1 MAAATSPV
9 ASRTTSTSTLTPGR
23 LPSGRPRP
31 RRGPGVP
38 AVGRPPSAAG
48 AVWLRARRLGKTV
61 PMTRRALV
69 RGAGGEAGIAWE
81 VGLLAGLAE
90 RGVDLTAADLVVGTS
105 AGAGVRARINSGVG
119 LAALYEAQ
127 LAPAD
132 GEIVAKFGPRTIA
145 RFIWAVAP
153 ARRNPLKA
161 RIRLGRMAVR
171 ARTEPAAQR
180 GAVVAARLGTHEWPT
195 RNLLITAVDAD
206 TGEFATFDSGS
217 GVDLVDAVGASCA
230 VPGVWPPVTIN
241 GRRWMDGGMRSPA
254 NADLAAGYDR
264 VVVVAPITRG
274 LKPLPSVT
282 DQVRE
287 LARSC
292 QAVAMLAPDA
302 ASVAAFGRNLLDPRT
317 RAPSA
322 RAGYAQAA
330 TVRADVAA
338 VWGS

>member
-1 MAAATSPV
+1 
-9 ASRTTSTSTLTPGR
+9 
-23 LPSGRPRP
+23 
-31 RRGPGVP
+31 
-38 AVGRPPSAAG
+38 
-48 AVWLRARRLGKTV
+48 
-61 PMTRRALV
+61 MTRRALV
-69 RGAGGEAGIAWE
+69 LGAGGEAGIAWE

-105 AGAGVRARINSGVG
+105 AGAGVAARINSGAG

-132 GEIVAKFGPRTIA
+132 GEIVAKFGPRAIA
-145 RFIWAVAP
+145 KFVWAVAP
-153 ARRNPLKA
+153 ARRNPLRA
-161 RIRLGRMAVR
+161 RVRLGRMAVR
-171 ARTEPAAQR
+171 ARTEPPAQR
-180 GAVVAARLGTHEWPT
+180 RAVVAARLGTHDWPAG
-195 RNLLITAVDAD
+195 NLLITAVDAD
-206 TGEFATFDSGS
+206 SGELATFDSGS

-274 LKPLPSVT
+274 FKPLPSVS
-282 DQVRE
+282 DQVME

-330 TVRADVAA
+330 AVKADVAA
-338 VWGS
+338 VWG

>member
-1 MAAATSPV
+1 VSGTV
-9 ASRTTSTSTLTPGR
+9 GTPAIHG
-23 LPSGRPRP
+23 GQD
-31 RRGPGVP
+31 VN
-38 AVGRPPSAAG
+38 
-48 AVWLRARRLGKTV
+48 
-61 PMTRRALV
+61 RRALV
-69 RGAGGEAGIAWE
+69 LGAGGEAGIAWE

-105 AGAGVRARINSGVG
+105 AGAGVAARINSGVG

-127 LAPAD
+127 LASAD

-153 ARRNPLKA
+153 ARRNPVRA
-161 RIRLGRMAVR
+161 RVRLGRMAVR

-180 GAVVAARLGTHEWPT
+180 RAVIASRLGTHDWPAG
-195 RNLLITAVDAD
+195 NLLITAVDAD
-206 TGEFATFDSGS
+206 SGEFATFDSGS

-274 LKPLPSVT
+274 LKPMPTVT
-282 DQVRE
+282 DQVTE
-287 LARSC
+287 LTRSS
-292 QAVAMLAPDA
+292 QAVALLAPDA

-330 TVRADVAA
+330 AARADVAA
-338 VWGS
+338 VWG

>member
-1 MAAATSPV
+1 
-9 ASRTTSTSTLTPGR
+9 
-23 LPSGRPRP
+23 
-31 RRGPGVP
+31 
-38 AVGRPPSAAG
+38 
-48 AVWLRARRLGKTV
+48 
-61 PMTRRALV
+61 MTRRGLV
-69 RGAGGEAGIAWE
+69 LGAGGEAGIAWE

-105 AGAGVRARINSGVG
+105 AGAGVAARINSGAG

-132 GEIVAKFGPRTIA
+132 GEIVAKFGPRAIA
-145 RFIWAVAP
+145 RFVWAVAP
-153 ARRNPLKA
+153 ARRNPVRA
-161 RIRLGRMAVR
+161 RVRLGRMAVR

-180 GAVVAARLGTHEWPT
+180 RAVIAARLGTHDWPAG
-195 RNLLITAVDAD
+195 NLLITAVDAD
-206 TGEFATFDSGS
+206 SGEFATFDAGS

-274 LKPLPSVT
+274 FKPLPSVS
-282 DQVRE
+282 DQVMK

-330 TVRADVAA
+330 AVGADVAA
-338 VWGS
+338 VWG

>member
-1 MAAATSPV
+1 
-9 ASRTTSTSTLTPGR
+9 
-23 LPSGRPRP
+23 
-31 RRGPGVP
+31 
-38 AVGRPPSAAG
+38 
-48 AVWLRARRLGKTV
+48 
-61 PMTRRALV
+61 MTRRALV
-69 RGAGGEAGIAWE
+69 LGAGGEAGIAWE

-105 AGAGVRARINSGVG
+105 AGAGVAARINSGAG

-132 GEIVAKFGPRTIA
+132 GEIVAKFGPRAIA
-145 RFIWAVAP
+145 RFVWAVAP
-153 ARRNPLKA
+153 ARRNPVRA
-161 RIRLGRMAVR
+161 RVRLGRMAVR
-171 ARTEPAAQR
+171 ARTEPPAQR
-180 GAVVAARLGTHEWPT
+180 RAVVAARLGTHDWPAG
-195 RNLLITAVDAD
+195 NLLITAVDAD
-206 TGEFATFDSGS
+206 SGEFATFDAGS

-241 GRRWMDGGMRSPA
+241 GRRWIDGGMRSPA

-274 LKPLPSVT
+274 FKPLPSVS
-282 DQVRE
+282 DQVME

-322 RAGYAQAA
+322 RAGYAQPAA
-330 TVRADVAA
+330 VGADVAA
-338 VWGS
+338 VWG

>member
-1 MAAATSPV
+1 
-9 ASRTTSTSTLTPGR
+9 
-23 LPSGRPRP
+23 
-31 RRGPGVP
+31 
-38 AVGRPPSAAG
+38 
-48 AVWLRARRLGKTV
+48 
-61 PMTRRALV
+61 MTRRALV
-69 RGAGGEAGIAWE
+69 LGAGGEAGIAWE
-81 VGLLAGLAE
+81 VGLLAGLAG

-105 AGAGVRARINSGVG
+105 AGAGVAARVNSGAT
-119 LAALYEAQ
+119 LAELYETQ

-132 GEIVAKFGPRTIA
+132 GEIVTSFGPRVIA
-145 RFIWAVAP
+145 KYIWAVAP
-153 ARRNPLKA
+153 ARRNPVRA

-171 ARTEPAAQR
+171 SRTEPAAER
-180 GAVVAARLGTHEWPT
+180 RAVVAARLGTHDWPT
-195 RNLLITAVDAD
+195 GNLLITAVDVD
-206 TGEFATFDSGS
+206 TGELATFDSGS

-241 GRRWMDGGMRSPA
+241 GRRLMDGGMRSPA

-274 LKPLPSVT
+274 LKPIPNVI
-282 DQVRE
+282 DQVTE

-292 QAVAMLAPDA
+292 QAVALLVPDA

-330 TVRADVAA
+330 AARADVAA
-338 VWGS
+338 VWG

>member
-1 MAAATSPV
+1 
-9 ASRTTSTSTLTPGR
+9 
-23 LPSGRPRP
+23 
-31 RRGPGVP
+31 
-38 AVGRPPSAAG
+38 
-48 AVWLRARRLGKTV
+48 
-61 PMTRRALV
+61 MTRRALV
-69 RGAGGEAGIAWE
+69 LGAGGEAGIAWE

-105 AGAGVRARINSGVG
+105 AGAGVAARINSGVG

-132 GEIVAKFGPRTIA
+132 GEIVAKFGPRAIA
-145 RFIWAVAP
+145 KFVWAVAP
-153 ARRNPLKA
+153 ARRNPLRA
-161 RIRLGRMAVR
+161 RVRLGRMAVR
-171 ARTEPAAQR
+171 ARTEPPAQR
-180 GAVVAARLGTHEWPT
+180 RAVVAARLGTHDWPAG
-195 RNLLITAVDAD
+195 NLLITAVDAD
-206 TGEFATFDSGS
+206 SGEFATFDAGS

-241 GRRWMDGGMRSPA
+241 GRRWIDGGMRSPA

-274 LKPLPSVT
+274 FKPLPSVS
-282 DQVRE
+282 DQVME

-330 TVRADVAA
+330 AVGADVAA
-338 VWGS
+338 VWG

>member
-1 MAAATSPV
+1 
-9 ASRTTSTSTLTPGR
+9 
-23 LPSGRPRP
+23 
-31 RRGPGVP
+31 
-38 AVGRPPSAAG
+38 
-48 AVWLRARRLGKTV
+48 
-61 PMTRRALV
+61 MTRRALV
-69 RGAGGEAGIAWE
+69 LGAGGEAGIAWE

-105 AGAGVRARINSGVG
+105 AGAGVAARINSGVG

-132 GEIVAKFGPRTIA
+132 GEIVAKFGPRAIA
-145 RFIWAVAP
+145 KFVWAVAP
-153 ARRNPLKA
+153 ARRNPLRA
-161 RIRLGRMAVR
+161 RVRLGRMAVR
-171 ARTEPAAQR
+171 ARTEPPAQR
-180 GAVVAARLGTHEWPT
+180 RAVVAARLGTHDWPAG
-195 RNLLITAVDAD
+195 NLLITAVDAD
-206 TGEFATFDSGS
+206 SGELATFDSGS

-274 LKPLPSVT
+274 FKPLPSVS
-282 DQVRE
+282 DQVME

-330 TVRADVAA
+330 AVGADVAA
-338 VWGS
+338 VWG

>member
-1 MAAATSPV
+1 
-9 ASRTTSTSTLTPGR
+9 
-23 LPSGRPRP
+23 
-31 RRGPGVP
+31 
-38 AVGRPPSAAG
+38 
-48 AVWLRARRLGKTV
+48 
-61 PMTRRALV
+61 MTRRALV
-69 RGAGGEAGIAWE
+69 LGAGGEAGIAWE

-105 AGAGVRARINSGVG
+105 AGAGVAARINSGAG

-132 GEIVAKFGPRTIA
+132 GEIVAKFGPRAIA
-145 RFIWAVAP
+145 KFVWAVAP
-153 ARRNPLKA
+153 ARRNPLRA
-161 RIRLGRMAVR
+161 RVRLGRMAVR
-171 ARTEPAAQR
+171 ARTEPPAQR
-180 GAVVAARLGTHEWPT
+180 RAVVAARLGTHDWPAG
-195 RNLLITAVDAD
+195 NLLITAVDAD
-206 TGEFATFDSGS
+206 SGEFATFDAGS

-241 GRRWMDGGMRSPA
+241 GRRWIDGGMRSPA

-274 LKPLPSVT
+274 FKPLPSVS
-282 DQVRE
+282 DQVME

-330 TVRADVAA
+330 AVKADVAA
-338 VWGS
+338 VWG